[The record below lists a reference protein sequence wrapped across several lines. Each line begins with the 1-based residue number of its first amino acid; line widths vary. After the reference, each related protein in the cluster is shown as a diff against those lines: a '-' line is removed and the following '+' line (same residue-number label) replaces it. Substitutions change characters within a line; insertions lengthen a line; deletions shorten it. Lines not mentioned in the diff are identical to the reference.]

1 MALVPMPIL
10 WLASYPK
17 SGNTWLRA
25 FLANYLRN
33 GAEPEDINALP
44 EFALGDMRI
53 EPYVR
58 VSKKQPAALSRDE
71 INRLRPQAH
80 RALAEASAGLVP
92 VKTHSA
98 VASIAGVP
106 TITPDVTFGA
116 IYIVRNPL
124 DVAVSFSH
132 HYAVS
137 LDQAVHAICFK
148 GLEIPAKEGHVVQI
162 ISDWSTHVRSW
173 LNAPGLKLKM
183 LRYEDMLTSPRL
195 AFAEVCTFLGMP
207 RDEARLRRAIRHSTF
222 RVLAEQERQRGFV
235 ERARGA
241 DAFFRRGRAGTW
253 RDELTPTQ
261 VEAILSHHRPLMGQ
275 LRYLS
280 PEGRILV

>member
-1 MALVPMPIL
+1 MPIL

-33 GAEPEDINALP
+33 APEPQAINALP

-53 EPYVR
+53 EPYAR
-58 VSKKQPAALSRDE
+58 VSGKDPAALSRDE
-71 INRLRPQAH
+71 INRLRPEAH
-80 RALAEASAGLVP
+80 RALAAASSGLVP

-98 VASIAGVP
+98 IATVGGVP
-106 TITPDVTFGA
+106 TITPEVTFGA
-116 IYIVRNPL
+116 IYVIRNPL

-137 LDQAVHAICFK
+137 LEQAVKAICFR

-162 ISDWSTHVRSW
+162 VSDWSTHVHSW
-173 LNAPGLKLKM
+173 LNAPGLNLET
-183 LRYEDMLTSPRL
+183 LRYEDMLASPRR
-195 AFAEVCTFLGMP
+195 AFAAVCTFLKMP
-207 RDEARLRRAIRHSTF
+207 KDEARLRRAIRHSSF
-222 RVLAEQERQRGFV
+222 RVLAEQERKDGFV

-253 RDELTPTQ
+253 REELAPAQ
-261 VEAILSHHRPLMGQ
+261 VEAILACHRPLMIEFG
-275 LRYLS
+275 YLS
-280 PEGRILV
+280 ADGKILV

>member
-1 MALVPMPIL
+1 MPIL

-33 GAEPEDINALP
+33 APEPQDINALP

-58 VSKKQPAALSRDE
+58 ISGKEPAALSRE
-71 INRLRPQAH
+71 QINRLRPQAH
-80 RALAEASAGLVP
+80 RQLAAAAPGLVP

-98 VASIAGVP
+98 IAMVAGVP
-106 TITPDVTFGA
+106 TITPEVTFGA
-116 IYIVRNPL
+116 IYVIRNPL
-124 DVAVSFSH
+124 DVAVSFAH

-137 LDQAVHAICFK
+137 MDQAVNAICFR

-173 LNAPGLKLKM
+173 LNAPGLNLKT
-183 LRYEDMLTSPRL
+183 LRYEDMLASPRR
-195 AFAEVCTFLGMP
+195 AFSEVCAFLKMP
-207 RDEARLRRAIRHSTF
+207 KDEARLRQAIRHSSF
-222 RVLAEQERQRGFV
+222 KVLAGQERERGFV

-241 DAFFRRGRAGTW
+241 DAFFRRGRAGSW
-253 RDELTPTQ
+253 REELTPAQ
-261 VEAILSHHRPLMGQ
+261 VEAILGRHRPLMTELG
-275 LRYLS
+275 YVS
-280 PEGRILV
+280 ADGTIVV

>member
-1 MALVPMPIL
+1 MPIL

-33 GAEPEDINALP
+33 APQPQEINALP

-53 EPYVR
+53 EPYLR
-58 VSKKQPAALSRDE
+58 ISGKDPAALSRDD
-71 INRLRPQAH
+71 INRLRPEAH
-80 RALAEASAGLVP
+80 RALAAASSGLVP

-98 VASIAGVP
+98 VATVAGVP
-106 TITPDVTFGA
+106 TITPEVTFGA
-116 IYIVRNPL
+116 IYVIRNPL

-137 LDQAVHAICFK
+137 MDQAVKAICFR

-162 ISDWSTHVRSW
+162 VSDWSTHVRSW
-173 LNAPGLKLKM
+173 LNAPGLNLKT
-183 LRYEDMLTSPRL
+183 LRYEDMLASPRR
-195 AFAEVCTFLGMP
+195 AFAAVCAFLKMP
-207 RDEARLRRAIRHSTF
+207 KDEARLRRAIRHSSF
-222 RVLAEQERQRGFV
+222 RVLAEQEREHGFV

-241 DAFFRRGRAGTW
+241 DAFFRRGRAGSW
-253 RDELTPTQ
+253 REELTPAQ
-261 VEAILSHHRPLMGQ
+261 VEAILARHRPLMIELG
-275 LRYLS
+275 YLS
-280 PEGRILV
+280 ADGKILV

>member
-1 MALVPMPIL
+1 MPIL

-33 GAEPEDINALP
+33 ASQPEDINALP
-44 EFALGDMRI
+44 EFALGDMRV
-53 EPYVR
+53 EPYAR
-58 VSKKQPAALSRDE
+58 ISGKEPAALSRAE

-80 RALAEASAGLVP
+80 RVLAAASSGLVP
-92 VKTHSA
+92 VKTHTA
-98 VASIAGVP
+98 IATIAGIP

-116 IYIVRNPL
+116 VYVIRNPL

-137 LDQAVHAICFK
+137 IDQAVTAICFR
-148 GLEIPAKEGHVVQI
+148 GLEIPAKEGHVVQVV
-162 ISDWSTHVRSW
+162 SDWSTHVRSW
-173 LNAPGLKLKM
+173 LGAPGLNLKTM
-183 LRYEDMLTSPRL
+183 RYEDMLASPRR
-195 AFAEVCTFLGMP
+195 AFAGVCDFLGMP
-207 RDEARLRRAIRHSTF
+207 RDEARLRRAIRHSSF
-222 RVLAEQERQRGFV
+222 RVLAEQERERGFV

-253 RDELTPTQ
+253 RQELTAAQ
-261 VEAILSHHRPLMGQ
+261 VEVILDRHRPLMIELG
-275 LRYLS
+275 YVS
-280 PEGRILV
+280 AEGKMLI

>member
-1 MALVPMPIL
+1 MPIL

-33 GAEPEDINALP
+33 TGRPEDINALP

-53 EPYVR
+53 EPYLR
-58 VSKKQPAALSRDE
+58 ISGKEPAALSRDE

-80 RALAEASAGLVP
+80 RALAAAASGLVP

-98 VASIAGVP
+98 IATVGGVP
-106 TITPDVTFGA
+106 TITPEVTFGA
-116 IYIVRNPL
+116 IYVIRNPL

-137 LDQAVHAICFK
+137 LDQAVTAICFR

-173 LNAPGLKLKM
+173 LTASGLNLKT
-183 LRYEDMLTSPRL
+183 LRYEDMLASPRR
-195 AFAEVCTFLGMP
+195 AFAAVCAFLGMP
-207 RDEARLRRAIRHSTF
+207 KDEARLRRAIRHSAF
-222 RVLAEQERQRGFV
+222 KVLAEQERKEGFV

-241 DAFFRRGRAGTW
+241 AAFFRRGQAGGW
-253 RDELTPTQ
+253 REELTPAQ
-261 VEAILSHHRPLMGQ
+261 VEAILACHRPLMTELG
-275 LRYLS
+275 YLS
-280 PEGRILV
+280 ADGKILV

>member
-1 MALVPMPIL
+1 MPIL

-33 GAEPEDINALP
+33 AAEPQAINALP

-53 EPYVR
+53 EPYAR
-58 VSKKQPAALSRDE
+58 ISGKNPAALSRDE
-71 INRLRPQAH
+71 INRLRPEAH
-80 RALAEASAGLVP
+80 RALAAASSGLVP

-98 VASIAGVP
+98 IATVGGVP

-116 IYIVRNPL
+116 IYVIRNPL

-137 LDQAVHAICFK
+137 LDQAVTAICFR
-148 GLEIPAKEGHVVQI
+148 GLEIPAKDGHVVQI

-173 LNAPGLKLKM
+173 LNAPGLNLKT
-183 LRYEDMLTSPRL
+183 LRYEDMLASPRR
-195 AFAEVCTFLGMP
+195 AFAAVCAFLKMP
-207 RDEARLRRAIRHSTF
+207 KDEARLRRAIRHSSF
-222 RVLAEQERQRGFV
+222 SVLAEQERKDGFV

-253 RDELTPTQ
+253 REELAPAQ
-261 VEAILSHHRPLMGQ
+261 VEAILACHRPLMTELG
-275 LRYLS
+275 YLS
-280 PEGRILV
+280 ADGKILV

>member
-1 MALVPMPIL
+1 MPIL

-33 GAEPEDINALP
+33 ASQPEDINALP
-44 EFALGDMRI
+44 EFALGDMRV
-53 EPYVR
+53 EPYAR
-58 VSKKQPAALSRDE
+58 ISRKEPAALSRAE

-80 RALAEASAGLVP
+80 RALAAASSGLVP
-92 VKTHSA
+92 VKTHTA
-98 VASIAGVP
+98 IATIAGIP

-116 IYIVRNPL
+116 IYVIRNPL

-137 LDQAVHAICFK
+137 IDQAVTAICFR
-148 GLEIPAKEGHVVQI
+148 GLEIPAKEGHVVQVV
-162 ISDWSTHVRSW
+162 SDWSTHVRSW
-173 LNAPGLKLKM
+173 LGAPGLNLKTM
-183 LRYEDMLTSPRL
+183 RYEDMLASPRR
-195 AFAEVCTFLGMP
+195 AFAGVCDFLRMP
-207 RDEARLRRAIRHSTF
+207 RDEARLRRAIRHSSF
-222 RVLAEQERQRGFV
+222 RVLAEQERERGFV

-253 RDELTPTQ
+253 RQELTAAQ
-261 VEAILSHHRPLMGQ
+261 VEVILDRHRPLMIELG
-275 LRYLS
+275 YVS
-280 PEGRILV
+280 AEGKMLI

>member
-1 MALVPMPIL
+1 
-10 WLASYPK
+10 
-17 SGNTWLRA
+17 
-25 FLANYLRN
+25 
-33 GAEPEDINALP
+33 
-44 EFALGDMRI
+44 
-53 EPYVR
+53 
-58 VSKKQPAALSRDE
+58 
-71 INRLRPQAH
+71 
-80 RALAEASAGLVP
+80 
-92 VKTHSA
+92 
-98 VASIAGVP
+98 
-106 TITPDVTFGA
+106 
-116 IYIVRNPL
+116 
-124 DVAVSFSH
+124 VAVSFSH

-183 LRYEDMLTSPRL
+183 LRYEDMLASPRR

>member
-1 MALVPMPIL
+1 MPIL

-33 GAEPEDINALP
+33 APEPQDINALP
-44 EFALGDMRI
+44 DFALGDMRI

-58 VSKKQPAALSRDE
+58 ISGKEPAALSREE

-80 RALAEASAGLVP
+80 RQLAAAAPGLVP
-92 VKTHSA
+92 VKTHTAIA
-98 VASIAGVP
+98 VVAGVP
-106 TITPDVTFGA
+106 TITPEVTFGA
-116 IYIVRNPL
+116 IYVIRNPL
-124 DVAVSFSH
+124 DVAVSFAH

-137 LDQAVHAICFK
+137 MDQAVSAICFR

-173 LNAPGLKLKM
+173 LNAPGLNLKT
-183 LRYEDMLTSPRL
+183 LRYEEMLASPRR
-195 AFAEVCTFLGMP
+195 AFGEVCAFLKMP
-207 RDEARLRRAIRHSTF
+207 KDEARLRQAIRHSSF
-222 RVLAEQERQRGFV
+222 KVLAGQERERGFV

-241 DAFFRRGRAGTW
+241 EAFFRRGRAGSW
-253 RDELTPTQ
+253 REELTQ
-261 VEAILSHHRPLMGQ
+261 AQAEAILARHRPLMTELG
-275 LRYLS
+275 YVAAD
-280 PEGRILV
+280 GTILV